1 MDSFSLLV
9 VDRRGR
15 LKRLRAPFLAQ
26 VRIRFKNLTI
36 GQAVIVTR
44 VRATSGDSLLY
55 EINGLFLP
63 HSFLTLS

>member
-9 VDRRGR
+9 ADRRGR
-15 LKRLRAPFLAQ
+15 LKRLRAPFMAQ
-26 VRIRFKNLTI
+26 IRISFKDLTI
-36 GQAVIVTR
+36 GQMVIVTR
-44 VRATSGDSLLY
+44 VRATPGDRLLY

>member
-9 VDRRGR
+9 VDKRGR
-15 LKRLRAPFLAQ
+15 LKRLRTPLMAQ
-26 VRIRFKNLTI
+26 VRIRLNDLTI
-36 GQAVIVTR
+36 GQTVIVTR
-44 VRATSGDSLLY
+44 VRATAGDSLLY